1 MTDYEKML
9 WQSRAMRLGLVAI
22 VLIIGWLW

>member
-1 MTDYEKML
+1 MSEWDKVK
-9 WQSRAMRLGLVAI
+9 WQTRAMRLGLVVI

>member
-1 MTDYEKML
+1 MSEWDKVK
-9 WQSRAMRLGLVAI
+9 WQTRAMRLGLVAI